1 MKQLVFLLE
10 EESMK
15 ALLDILL
22 PQILPPE
29 IEFLCIPHEGK
40 QDLEKSIP
48 RKLRAW
54 QTPDT
59 TFIIVRDKDG
69 ADCIEIK
76 KRLVSLC
83 QQAGRSDSLVRIAC
97 HELES
102 WFLGDLAAVEK
113 AFNIKLAGQQKNRK
127 YKEPDKLSN
136 ASEELEKLVKGYRKV
151 SGAKKI
157 AAHMTI
163 QQNYSHS
170 FNCFISGVSNLIKQQ
185 TDTNEIIEQLPLY

>member
-15 ALLDILL
+15 ALLDVLL
-22 PQILPPE
+22 PQILPE
-29 IEFLCIPHEGK
+29 KINFLCIPHEGK

-59 TFIIVRDKDG
+59 AFVIVRDKDS
-69 ADCIEIK
+69 ADCIETK
-76 KRLVSLC
+76 NHLVNLC
-83 QQAGRSDSLVRIAC
+83 AQAGRSDSLVRIAC

-102 WFLGDLAAVEK
+102 WFLGDLTAVGK
-113 AFNIKLAGQQKNRK
+113 AFNIKKLSELQRNKK

-151 SGAKKI
+151 SGATKI
-157 AAHMTI
+157 AAFMTI
-163 QQNYSHS
+163 NQNYSHS
-170 FNCFISGVSNLIKQQ
+170 FNCFISGVSGMIK
-185 TDTNEIIEQLPLY
+185 IS